1 MARETDCRPVF
12 RSALRRRVESNL
24 DGSASKRE
32 VSWLAAAD
40 RADSAAGVVFVRPS
54 SSAGWVVAVGCAELN
69 ADDPEAVVA
78 GAVGWVSCPLVW
90 AGAVGC
96 EAGLVFCG
104 VDSGWAEA
112 GSVGCVDAAGPSGSA
127 VGWVVAPGAVATVT
141 GVSDD
146 SCVGWSAG
154 SVGWTGVVGWDADS
168 SADFCAVGCD
178 RVGSS
183 VDRCCAADVAC
194 VGAPAGDWSPS

>member
-54 SSAGWVVAVGCAELN
+54 SSAGWVVAVGCTELN

-96 EAGLVFCG
+96 EAGLVFLWG
-104 VDSGWAEA
+104 RFGLGRGWFRWLRGRGGAFRFCRRL
-112 GSVGCVDAAGPSGSA
+112 GCCPWGGGHRYRS
-127 VGWVVAPGAVATVT
+127 
-141 GVSDD
+141 
-146 SCVGWSAG
+146 
-154 SVGWTGVVGWDADS
+154 
-168 SADFCAVGCD
+168 
-178 RVGSS
+178 
-183 VDRCCAADVAC
+183 
-194 VGAPAGDWSPS
+194 